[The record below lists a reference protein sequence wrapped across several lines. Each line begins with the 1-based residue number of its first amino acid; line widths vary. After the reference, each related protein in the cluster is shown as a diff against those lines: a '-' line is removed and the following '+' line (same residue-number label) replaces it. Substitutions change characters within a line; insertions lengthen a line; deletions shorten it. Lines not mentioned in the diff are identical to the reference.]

1 MKKKEKEE
9 GLKKI
14 GNYSK
19 SGNLGNISL
28 MIVHVEQCIE
38 CAAKNESR

>member
-19 SGNLGNISL
+19 SGNLDNISL
-28 MIVHVEQCIE
+28 MIVRRAACIE
-38 CAAKNESR
+38 CAAKNKSR